1 MAALFYVLGGL
12 VMLLGAGWFAIVL
25 GQPLPVEGAGMAL
38 IGKTLAA
45 TFPLSMMFAGLLLLA
60 VGGVLSRLDR
70 IERNTAGAALALE
83 KIQGAA

>member
-1 MAALFYVLGGL
+1 MAAVFYILGGL
-12 VMLLGAGWFAIVL
+12 VMLLGAAWFATVL
-25 GQPLPVEGAGMAL
+25 GQPLPVGGAGMAL

-60 VGGVLSRLDR
+60 IGGVLSRLDR
-70 IERNTAGAALALE
+70 IAKNTADAAVALE